1 MVGNK
6 KMLIVGAYGVGN
18 VGDEA
23 ILAGTLNLLKVNS
36 DLQKN
41 EIIVFSRNPSETK
54 RIHKIEAKRRN
65 LVDLLKSSEVLI
77 GGGEL
82 FQSQGNM
89 AIKYSLL
96 GLICKILR
104 KYVTFHAVGVSSGLG
119 RLERVLMLLSLN
131 AVDQITVRDK
141 ASKKH
146 LLCLGVNKKISVIAD
161 PSLQMNPISD
171 KLSCS
176 LLESEGIQ
184 FNKTNIRI
192 ALISQHFQNRDL
204 SAKIY
209 RFLLEFFKE
218 VLAKNSDV
226 QVIFVPFNK
235 HFDKPLDSDLIYGKW
250 LEKQLKTDNFRVIEG
265 NYSPQQMMGIIGLM
279 DVVVSTRFHP
289 LVFSIKMNVP
299 AVGIGVF
306 EKTISL
312 CKQHNISLVKMNELN
327 KLRLLVN
334 KLINVKRLN
343 L

>member
-1 MVGNK
+1 MVVK
-6 KMLIVGAYGVGN
+6 KKILIVGAYGVGN

-23 ILAGTLNLLKVNS
+23 ILAGTLNLLKANS

-54 RIHKIEAKRRN
+54 RIHKIDARRRN
-65 LVDLLKSSEVLI
+65 LVDLLKANEVII

-82 FQSQGNM
+82 FQSLGNM

-104 KYVTFHAVGVSSGLG
+104 KNVTFHAIGVSSGLG
-119 RLERVLMLLSLN
+119 RSEKVLMRLNLN
-131 AVDQITVRDK
+131 AVDQITVRDQ
-141 ASKKH
+141 ASKKR
-146 LLCLGVNKKISVIAD
+146 LLDLGVNKTISVIAD

-171 KLSCS
+171 KLAWSFF
-176 LLESEGIQ
+176 ESEGIQ
-184 FNKTNIRI
+184 FNKTSIRI

-204 SAKIY
+204 STKIY
-209 RFLLEFFKE
+209 RFLLGFLKE
-218 VLAKNSDV
+218 VLAKNSDI

-235 HFDKPLDSDLIYGKW
+235 HLDKPLDSDIIYGKW

-289 LVFSIKMNVP
+289 LVFSIKMNVS
-299 AVGIGVF
+299 AVGIGLF

-312 CKQHNISLVKMNELN
+312 CKQHNISLVKVNELS
-327 KLRLLVN
+327 KIPILVD
-334 KLINVKRLN
+334 KFIKAKRLN
-343 L
+343 P